1 MHSRSSNSLVDVRV
15 SVTWGPKQKNYTI
28 CVCAYMYKITYIY
41 MIIYIYIYIYIIIYI
56 YNQPRYLRMSVFPI
70 MQLNSNATPLRICP
84 HFVLICFLPIWP
96 LLWKPLYTSMQ
107 PVSAFFSS
115 SFHILIQFSCQL
127 RGHPGNPCIG
137 GPGASFN
144 PKPRLALETRHLWGA
159 PFAAAK
165 KAIL

>member
-1 MHSRSSNSLVDVRV
+1 MAFRKENQLEIDGFCLKLQGNDLILGQNSKIGSRFL
-15 SVTWGPKQKNYTI
+15 TPK
-28 CVCAYMYKITYIY
+28 
-41 MIIYIYIYIYIIIYI
+41 IYI
-56 YNQPRYLRMSVFPI
+56 YNQLRYLRMSVFPI
-70 MQLNSNATPLRICP
+70 MQLNSNAPPLRICP

>member
-1 MHSRSSNSLVDVRV
+1 
-15 SVTWGPKQKNYTI
+15 
-28 CVCAYMYKITYIY
+28 
-41 MIIYIYIYIYIIIYI
+41 MIIYIYIYNLLHSHRIC
-56 YNQPRYLRMSVFPI
+56 VFPI
-70 MQLNSNATPLRICP
+70 LQLNSNATPHRICP

-96 LLWKPLYTSMQ
+96 SLWKPLYISMP

-144 PKPRLALETRHLWGA
+144 PKPRLTKIKNWQGPQIDRFLITLCT
-159 PFAAAK
+159 K
-165 KAIL
+165 KYIFFLPQRVHPTNGGDPWEMVWIGQVLIQSILGN